1 MVALGL
7 LRLKWL
13 KASKRSAL
21 ADRRAGLGL

>member
-1 MVALGL
+1 MVALAV

-13 KASKRSAL
+13 KASERSAL